1 MCVLLWKKQKIR
13 IHAENSKDLLDG
25 ESFFQYNR
33 SDVFQQKTKIEG
45 GGFRYEDDI
54 SAKKETEI

>member
-1 MCVLLWKKQKIR
+1 MQKIAR
-13 IHAENSKDLLDG
+13 ILLDA